1 MSDAIAPRSGWGR
14 RPAAFAGA
22 GAAGVLG
29 LSLAGAAVAGLD
41 ALVRARPRRDA
52 PPATVA
58 RVERSEAPGC
68 SVRVTL
74 TGPTADEPG
83 VVGLATGRGRLVA
96 GPPTRTQHGWVRDA
110 APLPGVRS
118 LALEP
123 GDHVA
128 VLADP
133 WEGCADPF
141 ALGAT
146 TNTVDTPDGPLAVTS
161 VGPAEATRAV
171 IYLHGRGGQRHTGW
185 WFAPTAVEQGWRV
198 VMPAYRNDR
207 EEGPVTGRY
216 LLGGEWID
224 LAAVLDRLADDGV
237 REVVLVGWS
246 MGGNICAS
254 YLRQR
259 HRAPDRFA
267 HHPRPVGLVLDAAA
281 LDWRRVLEQV
291 ASSRGLPRQVAKL
304 VMGYGQLAARIDW
317 RDLDHLA
324 DPDHLSLPVLAVH
337 GTDDDVVPV
346 EVSRLLAADLPD
358 VQLELVAG
366 GRHCRS
372 VNVEPGRY
380 LGTFRR
386 FLTRLAPAAVV
397 TTGSEVTHAA

>member
-1 MSDAIAPRSGWGR
+1 MSDVTAPRSGWGG
-14 RPAAFAGA
+14 RPAAVAGA

-41 ALVRARPRRDA
+41 ALVRARPGRQA
-52 PPATVA
+52 PPALV
-58 RVERSEAPGC
+58 VEVRRSEVPGC

-74 TGPTADEPG
+74 TGPGADEPG
-83 VVGLATGRGRLVA
+83 VVGLTADRGRLVA
-96 GPPTRTQHGWVRDA
+96 GPATRTELGWERDA

-118 LALEP
+118 LALE
-123 GDHVA
+123 GGQQVA
-128 VLADP
+128 VVADP
-133 WEGCADPF
+133 WHGCPDPF

-146 TNTVDTPDGPLAVTS
+146 STTVDTSDGSLAVTN
-161 VGPAEATRAV
+161 VGPADASRAV
-171 IYLHGRGGQRHTGW
+171 VYLHGRGGQRHTGW
-185 WFAPTAVEQGWRV
+185 WFAPTAVELGWRV

-207 EEGPVTGRY
+207 EEGPVTGHY
-216 LLGGEWID
+216 LLGGEWVD
-224 LAAVLDRLADDGV
+224 LAAVLDQLADDGV
-237 REVVLVGWS
+237 HEVVLVGWS

-259 HRAPDRFA
+259 HRDPDRFA

-281 LDWRRVLEQV
+281 LDWRRVLERV
-291 ASSRGLPRQVAKL
+291 ASSRRLPRRLATL
-304 VMGYGQLAARIDW
+304 VMAYGRLAARIDW

-324 DPDHLSLPVLAVH
+324 DAEHLSLPLLAVH

-346 EVSRLLAADLPD
+346 EVSRLLAADLPH
-358 VQLELVAG
+358 VQLELVEG

-380 LGTFRR
+380 LGAFRR
-386 FLTRLAPAAVV
+386 FLATR
-397 TTGSEVTHAA
+397 